1 MNLIMNLRSY
11 GTLFVQKVTAVS
23 CAPSAFFQY
32 SFCKV
37 HNIAVHTVLRIIYFL
52 SISAIIWNFTELLFL
67 KLSYMSWECLS
78 LIMLCQLQLLV
89 EIYSLYLK
97 EFVIFFLA
105 CHIEHG
111 T

>member
-37 HNIAVHTVLRIIYFL
+37 HNIAVHTVLRIIYFFINKRNNL
-52 SISAIIWNFTELLFL
+52 EFYRTFISKIVLHV
-67 KLSYMSWECLS
+67 MG
-78 LIMLCQLQLLV
+78 M
-89 EIYSLYLK
+89 
-97 EFVIFFLA
+97 FVFDNA
-105 CHIEHG
+105 VPVTVVG
-111 T
+111 